1 MANAGIARFL
11 DDYLHNLKDK
21 RLELKRDEESYG
33 NSLNE
38 EDCGYLL
45 EKYKANLDYFIQ
57 DLQAAVDRMPNA
69 PAANAPAANA
79 PVANAENI
87 DPSNQS
93 SVNRNNA
100 RNNPSGGRRKN
111 KKTRRHRK

>member
-1 MANAGIARFL
+1 MANAPEIARFL

-21 RLELKRDEESYG
+21 QLELKRDEESYG

-45 EKYKANLDYFIQ
+45 EKYKASFDYFIQ

-69 PAANAPAANA
+69 PDNTANAN
-79 PVANAENI
+79 NNEN
-87 DPSNQS
+87 PSSQSNS
-93 SVNRNNA
+93 SVNNA
-100 RNNPSGGRRKN
+100 TNNPRGGKRRQR
-111 KKTRRHRK
+111 KTRRYHKRK

>member
-1 MANAGIARFL
+1 MAAPAIARFL

-21 RLELKRDEESYG
+21 QLELKHDEESYG

-45 EKYKANLDYFIQ
+45 EKYKASLDYFIQ
-57 DLQAAVDRMPNA
+57 DLQAAVDRLPQNA
-69 PAANAPAANA
+69 PAAPIVQGNAN
-79 PVANAENI
+79 N
-87 DPSNQS
+87 PSNQS
-93 SVNRNNA
+93 QPNVNNA
-100 RNNPSGGRRKN
+100 TNNPRGGKRAKH

>member
-1 MANAGIARFL
+1 MAAGIARFL

-45 EKYKANLDYFIQ
+45 EKYKASFDYFIQ
-57 DLQAAVDRMPNA
+57 DLQAAVDRLPQNA
-69 PAANAPAANA
+69 AAPVQG
-79 PVANAENI
+79 VANANNN
-87 DPSNQS
+87 PSNQS
-93 SVNRNNA
+93 NSSINNTS
-100 RNNPSGGRRKN
+100 NNPRGGKRKHKN
-111 KKTRRHRK
+111 RTKKHRK